1 MQGWGQLQ
9 AIDYQKKP
17 LEKHQ
22 TASKSPRNLILLW
35 WIWGSANMIFYNTPL
50 GPPCLQG
57 HVFLSHFLDPGN
69 QGGHSKEKANQHQ
82 EHQDHQLR
90 PRESQQFRSPKVNF
104 VKKELLISSF
114 GIWSWWSCTM
124 VTMKY
129 HEYWGAGLFLS
140 IKFQAS
146 DLSSSNE
153 KPSEAT
159 AIVKW
164 PWRIRTSALFNSW
177 FHIVWVCAGPIQ
189 NDKVGLGNCSWQG
202 SKQRDAKV
210 SGDENECQHP
220 AVVVV
225 AAAATAPT
233 SGTAAT
239 LNQPTDHGASIKSFW
254 Q

>member
-35 WIWGSANMIFYNTPL
+35 WIWGSANMMKTTHHLVRPAFKATYFWATFWIQATRAAIAKKRPINTRNAKITNL
-50 GPPCLQG
+50 GQG
-57 HVFLSHFLDPGN
+57 NPSSLDPR
-69 QGGHSKEKANQHQ
+69 K
-82 EHQDHQLR
+82 
-90 PRESQQFRSPKVNF
+90 FI

-129 HEYWGAGLFLS
+129 HEYWGACLFLS

-146 DLSSSNE
+146 YLSSSNE

-159 AIVKW
+159 AIVKR

-189 NDKVGLGNCSWQG
+189 HDKVGLGNCSWQG

-210 SGDENECQHP
+210 SGDENDCQHP

-225 AAAATAPT
+225 AAATAPAT
-233 SGTAAT
+233 SETAAT
-239 LNQPTDHGASIKSFW
+239 LNQPTDHGASTLW
-254 Q
+254 